1 MPLFVTYATAILLLL
16 GAAPMPYGYYT
27 LLRLV
32 ACVVFALAA
41 FAAQARRY
49 ATLPWVFGLM
59 ALLFNPVFK
68 VHFPKGL
75 WALIDI
81 AAALLLFA
89 TARLLAGRR

>member
-68 VHFPKGL
+68 VHFPKRL